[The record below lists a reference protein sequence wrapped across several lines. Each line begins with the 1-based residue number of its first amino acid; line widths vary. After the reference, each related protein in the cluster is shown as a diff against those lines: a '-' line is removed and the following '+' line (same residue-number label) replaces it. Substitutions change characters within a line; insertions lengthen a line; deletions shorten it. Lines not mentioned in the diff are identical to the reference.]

1 MIIFIF
7 LNSALL
13 MLVYIHIQ
21 LEIKIPLVKLSFA
34 SKTGL
39 KRIPKKRPAERGTS
53 ETIRSDYF

>member
-1 MIIFIF
+1 
-7 LNSALL
+7 

-39 KRIPKKRPAERGTS
+39 KRIPKKRPAERGIC
-53 ETIRSDYF
+53 ETIHNHNIFEP